1 MAKDLTYFKFVVS
14 EWNDGDITT
23 CSFAA
28 QGLFANLCSLYWSR
42 EGDLTLEKAK
52 KKLNKAS
59 KKLWN
64 ELQSENIF
72 KVISGKIVINFLDEQ
87 LNELENTSKVNSN
100 NAKTRWKRTKQDA
113 PASSSQCEVSEGAMH
128 LDKIRVDK
136 SRKEYIQ
143 LCESV
148 CEIFGRKYVPDPQ
161 DRMPAVA
168 NWFATIELQADRLIE
183 VWGVDSA
190 IKQVEAYKKH
200 CKETNRKKIGTD
212 YKVADTLL
220 QADWVGMTKVE
231 MTPTRADP
239 YEDARANLQLWTK
252 PAWEKHY
259 DHRLKTDN
267 DFRKAFGYEQLS
279 PSRSMGGNPQ
289 SRQSAQ

>member
-52 KKLNKAS
+52 KKLHKAS
-59 KKLWN
+59 EKIWS

-72 KVISGKIVINFLDEQ
+72 KVNSGKICINFLDEQ
-87 LNELENTSKVNSN
+87 LKNLDATSEQNSKA
-100 NAKTRWKRTKQDA
+100 AKSRWNRKKKDA
-113 PASSSQCEVSEGAMH
+113 PAFRPHDERMASAMPI
-128 LDKIRVDK
+128 DKIRVDK
-136 SRKEYIQ
+136 NTYIQ

-148 CEIFGRKYVPDPQ
+148 CEIFGREYVPDPQ
-161 DRMPAVA
+161 DRMPSLA
-168 NWFATIELQADRLIE
+168 NWFATIESQVDRILQAWDI
-183 VWGVDSA
+183 DTA
-190 IKQVEAYKKH
+190 IKQVNAYKKH
-200 CKETNRKKIGTD
+200 CLETNRKKVGTD

-231 MTPTRADP
+231 MTPARADP
-239 YEDARANLQLWTK
+239 YEEPRRNRELWTK
-252 PAWEKHY
+252 QAWEEKY
-259 DHRLKTDN
+259 DHKLKTDN
-267 DFRKAFGYEQLS
+267 NFRKTFGYEEL
-279 PSRSMGGNPQ
+279 RNGGTVGGDTKG
-289 SRQSAQ
+289 RKSA